1 MDALNDRAADGSDT
15 TALAWSPLTEYGLI
29 VAQGEDARDFLHAQ
43 LTSDIAGL
51 DADHARLAG
60 WCSAKGRLL
69 ASFVVVPLGDGF
81 ALQLASDLVAP
92 VLKRLSMFVLRA
104 KVKLHDASGE
114 WAQLGVWGS
123 TARMRLAPFVAGLG
137 DVPFSSAHGEGVH
150 VVAIEADRFLVLAAA
165 AQAQTVEHVLGRP
178 AAPHKWRLLEIR
190 AGRPHIVLATQDQF
204 VPQMVNLEALGG
216 VDFKKGCYPGQ
227 EVVARTQYRGQ
238 LKRRMVR
245 ARLAAGTASVAP
257 GQELHWDAQPGQAGG
272 TVVNAAPSPDGDELL
287 AVVLLEALES
297 PAPLR
302 VSSGGAALEL
312 LAAPA
317 R

>member
-1 MDALNDRAADGSDT
+1 MDASNDPAET
-15 TALAWSPLTEYGLI
+15 TALAWSPLSEYGLI
-29 VAQGEDARDFLHAQ
+29 VAQGEDAREFLHAQ

-69 ASFVVVPLGDGF
+69 ASFVVVPFGDGF

-104 KVKLHDASGE
+104 KVKLHDASAD
-114 WAQLGVWGS
+114 WVQLGVWGKE
-123 TARMRLAPFVAGLG
+123 ARARLAPFVAGLG
-137 DVPFSSAHGEGVH
+137 DAPFSAAHGDGVH
-150 VVAIEADRFLVLAAA
+150 AVAMAADRFLVLAARSA
-165 AQAQTVEHVLGRP
+165 SQTIEHVLGRP

-204 VPQMVNLEALGG
+204 VPQMVNLETLGG

-238 LKRRMVR
+238 LKRGMVR
-245 ARLAAGTASVAP
+245 ARVAAGAAPLEP

-272 TVVNAAPSPDGDELL
+272 TVVNVARAADGAELL
-287 AVVLLEALES
+287 AVVPLELLEG

-302 VSSGGAALEL
+302 VAAGGAPLEL

>member
-1 MDALNDRAADGSDT
+1 MDALNDRTET

-43 LTSDIAGL
+43 LTSDIADL

-69 ASFVVVPLGDGF
+69 ASFVVVPLGDGY

-104 KVKLHDASGE
+104 KVKLRDASAE
-114 WAQLGVWGS
+114 WVQLGVWGS
-123 TARMRLAPFVAGLG
+123 SARMRLAPFVAGLG
-137 DVPFSSAHGEGVH
+137 DAPFSAAHGEGVH
-150 VVAIEADRFLVLAAA
+150 AVAIEADRFLVLAAP

-178 AAPHKWRLLEIR
+178 AAAHTWRLLEIR

-204 VPQMVNLEALGG
+204 VPQMVNFETLGG
-216 VDFKKGCYPGQ
+216 VD
-227 EVVARTQYRGQ
+227 GQ

-245 ARLAAGTASVAP
+245 GRIAADAAALAP

-272 TVVNAAPSPDGDELL
+272 SVVNVAPSPEGVEML
-287 AVVLLEALES
+287 AVVPLEALES

-302 VSSGGAALEL
+302 SAPGGAAIEL